1 MSRALYSRE
10 CCGRRFTT
18 HSSYHS
24 HNNRHHPAF
33 VCCKCYSRYRSQTGF
48 NRHVCCGPAIR
59 KEPEPIVFVNC
70 SYVTEQRLY
79 PANYYAGEGGELL
92 NELNEL
98 NELNSLNELND
109 VLQRYVLA
117 EDVVSAFGGIIGN
130 AIKK

>member
-1 MSRALYSRE
+1 M
-10 CCGRRFTT
+10 
-18 HSSYHS
+18 
-24 HNNRHHPAF
+24 
-33 VCCKCYSRYRSQTGF
+33 
-48 NRHVCCGPAIR
+48 CCGPAIR

-92 NELNEL
+92 NELN
-98 NELNSLNELND
+98 D